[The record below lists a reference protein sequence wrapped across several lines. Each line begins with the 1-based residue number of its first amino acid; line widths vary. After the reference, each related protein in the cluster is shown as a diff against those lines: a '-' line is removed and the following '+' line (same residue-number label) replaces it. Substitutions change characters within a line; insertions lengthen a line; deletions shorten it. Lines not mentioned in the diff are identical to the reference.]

1 MGEWGGVGRG
11 RVRGVW
17 RTKRRENSRVT
28 SGAREWS
35 GRGSARTVCAALY
48 SAVAKACGRE
58 ACLVFRVLKSVNE
71 RNMDAWP
78 RGRRRSSAGD
88 PSARRA

>member
-1 MGEWGGVGRG
+1 MGNGALVEGVCAVCGG
-11 RVRGVW
+11 
-17 RTKRRENSRVT
+17 RRNSR
-28 SGAREWS
+28 SDQGRERS
-35 GRGSARTVCAALY
+35 GRGSARTVCAVLY